1 MFIGVR
7 TAGWWQDVLDFGF
20 SLAIAAVAIV
30 LTIALASALLPVG
43 AGLGGVAV
51 TFLGLTGALSGYS
64 AWRWV
69 RWVRSRVERMH
80 WSVTAAFG
88 AAATS
93 SELYAMTRLA
103 TDSLVGMPQQLAG
116 LAGFSLLA
124 AITVAVTGVT
134 SLGQYQRAMTDQMLV
149 RWAERRL
156 SRLSAGAL
164 TAA

>member
-1 MFIGVR
+1 M
-7 TAGWWQDVLDFGF
+7 LDFGF
-20 SLAIAAVAIV
+20 SLAIAAIAVV
-30 LTIALASALLPVG
+30 LTVALVTTLLPVG

-51 TFLGLTGALSGYS
+51 TFLGLSGALSGYS

-80 WSVTAAFG
+80 WSVIAALGG
-88 AAATS
+88 AATA

-124 AITVAVTGVT
+124 AITVAVTGV
-134 SLGQYQRAMTDQMLV
+134 SGLGLYQRAMTDQALS

-156 SRLSAGAL
+156 NHLATSSL
-164 TAA
+164 TTA

>member
-1 MFIGVR
+1 M
-7 TAGWWQDVLDFGF
+7 LDFGF
-20 SLAIAAVAIV
+20 SLAIAAIAVFLTVALV
-30 LTIALASALLPVG
+30 TTLLPVG
-43 AGLGGVAV
+43 VGLGGVAV

-80 WSVTAAFG
+80 WSVIASLGSAVTAA
-88 AAATS
+88 
-93 SELYAMTRLA
+93 ELYGMTRLA

-124 AITVAVTGVT
+124 AVTVAITGVA
-134 SLGQYQRAMTDQMLV
+134 SLGLYQRAMTDQALT

-164 TAA
+164 TVA

>member
-1 MFIGVR
+1 M
-7 TAGWWQDVLDFGF
+7 LDFGF
-20 SLAIAAVAIV
+20 SLAVAAIAVV
-30 LTIALASALLPVG
+30 LTVALVTALLPVG

-51 TFLGLTGALSGYS
+51 TFLGLSGALSGYS

-80 WSVTAAFG
+80 WSVIAALG
-88 AAATS
+88 AAATA

-103 TDSLVGMPQQLAG
+103 TDSLVGTPQQLAG
-116 LAGFSLLA
+116 LAGFSLLG
-124 AITVAVTGVT
+124 AITVAVTGVS
-134 SLGQYQRAMTDQMLV
+134 SLGLYQRAMTDQALV

-156 SRLSAGAL
+156 SHLAAGAL

>member
-1 MFIGVR
+1 
-7 TAGWWQDVLDFGF
+7 VLDFGF
-20 SLAIAAVAIV
+20 SLVIAAIAVV
-30 LTIALASALLPVG
+30 LTVALVSALLPVG

-51 TFLGLTGALSGYS
+51 TFLGLSGALSGYS

-80 WSVTAAFG
+80 WSVIATLGG
-88 AAATS
+88 AATA
-93 SELYAMTRLA
+93 SELFAMTRLA

-124 AITVAVTGVT
+124 AITIAITGVT
-134 SLGQYQRAMTDQMLV
+134 SLGIYQRAMTDRAL
-149 RWAERRL
+149 RTWAERRM
-156 SRLSAGAL
+156 SRLAAGAL

>member
-1 MFIGVR
+1 
-7 TAGWWQDVLDFGF
+7 VLDFGF
-20 SLAIAAVAIV
+20 SLAIAAIAVV
-30 LTIALASALLPVG
+30 LTVALVTTLLPVG

-51 TFLGLTGALSGYS
+51 TFLGLSGALSGYS

-80 WSVTAAFG
+80 WSVIAALG
-88 AAATS
+88 AAATA

-124 AITVAVTGVT
+124 AITVAITGVA
-134 SLGQYQRAMTDQMLV
+134 SLGLYQRAMTDRALTH
-149 RWAERRL
+149 WAERRL